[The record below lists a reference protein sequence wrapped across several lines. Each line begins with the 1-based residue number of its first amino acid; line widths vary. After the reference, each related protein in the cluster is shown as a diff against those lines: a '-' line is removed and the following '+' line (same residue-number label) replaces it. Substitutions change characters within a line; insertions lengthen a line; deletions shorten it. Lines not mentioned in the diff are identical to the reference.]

1 MSTTTAYIT
10 EHYPVT
16 DVFVDELAKIGRL
29 GLVARLTFTVV
40 MPDCCNPT
48 EGPTRQL
55 SCALLRPPIGLRVLP
70 DSSWHLPA
78 TNYLRWEM
86 KMGSRGDLRAR

>member
-48 EGPTRQL
+48 EGPTRQIVMRL
-55 SCALLRPPIGLRVLP
+55 VVPADRLARFARQLMASPGDQLLTL
-70 DSSWHLPA
+70 
-78 TNYLRWEM
+78 
-86 KMGSRGDLRAR
+86 GDEDGEPRRLAS